1 MLPTNDLS
9 LSGLQYHP
17 VKWSDKLLELCEIW
31 FQDTP
36 LFLGH
41 LGSMVA
47 VFSFSQL
54 KIPGE
59 ISITLGSI
67 AW

>member
-1 MLPTNDLS
+1 MLPTIDPS

-17 VKWSDKLLELCEIW
+17 VRWSDKLLELCEIW
-31 FQDTP
+31 FQDTTF
-36 LFLGH
+36 FLSH
-41 LGSMVA
+41 LKSGVA
-47 VFSFSQL
+47 AFSFTQL